1 MTSTANEHDSVDDVE
16 EANEGVGAITLG
28 LYISA
33 ARCIL
38 TYIVAPVLGG
48 FGHALPVVG
57 QVLQTLGAVVSIAGA
72 WRLWVVRNRWRYA
85 YAAIAAAVA
94 VVAVTAFIHP

>member
-1 MTSTANEHDSVDDVE
+1 MTSTANEQDSVDNVDE
-16 EANEGVGAITLG
+16 SNEGVGAITLS

-38 TYIVAPVLGG
+38 TYIVAPILGG
-48 FGHALPVVG
+48 FGHTLPVVG

-85 YAAIAAAVA
+85 YIGIAAVVTFVA
-94 VVAVTAFIHP
+94 VIEFIHP